1 MNTFLSVAVS
11 LALLGVPQTILNDQ
25 NQVQSHYGPLVFAST
40 SAFKRCKAFK
50 SSGKTYWK
58 GQVRGK
64 KENFASIGDNDQFVP
79 FVKADCFD
87 NESKCKQFVLE
98 QSNQADRNGSV
109 DYARCNRVG

>member
-1 MNTFLSVAVS
+1 MGIYCPREVECADRRRS
-11 LALLGVPQTILNDQ
+11 LRSANSTP
-25 NQVQSHYGPLVFAST
+25 QVQYIPIFSY
-40 SAFKRCKAFK
+40 
-50 SSGKTYWK
+50 
-58 GQVRGK
+58 
-64 KENFASIGDNDQFVP
+64 IGDNDQFVP